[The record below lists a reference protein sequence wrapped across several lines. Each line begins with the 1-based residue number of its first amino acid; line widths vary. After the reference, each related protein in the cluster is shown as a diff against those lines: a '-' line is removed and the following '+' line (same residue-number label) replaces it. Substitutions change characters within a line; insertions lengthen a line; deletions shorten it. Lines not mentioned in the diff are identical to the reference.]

1 MAQEG
6 EEDSSIEQ
14 RPRYDKVVCVD
25 FDEDELPR
33 LERNDPSIAG
43 LVISPANWIKGA
55 GRFLKD
61 NTNLQKLDLIV
72 GDSEEPEVS
81 WLEEVF
87 TGLSTNRH
95 LESLILSRVYFRED
109 GFLSDIECNYRILTP
124 FFEYN
129 CNLLEIG
136 FEGLDFAHIS
146 HYLST
151 LEKCKDSRLES
162 ITLSRNKMNDKQMA
176 TIIRSLA
183 SKSFL
188 QKISIQSIDGTDGE
202 RSFYELSKLLE
213 APSMKI
219 KSFDLYWDENA
230 EADEVLCHTIVK
242 ALMVNRS
249 VKTLSLPLRHI
260 RSWSQVLS
268 RPMSS
273 IETLSF
279 KSYLWSDE
287 YLIHLSDALAGNKTL
302 KELILSDNKGGI
314 TLAGWR
320 HLFRCLENDDFA
332 LQVLNISGCYITN
345 DSITSIALSLSSN
358 TCLKKLDISH
368 NNISLQGWMS
378 FFSCL
383 LFVNPEIRRSR
394 CSLEF
399 IDMRGAED
407 QDGVIGDVERGEE
420 VLKAILY
427 NSLCSCNMS
436 SVEDILSANHT
447 LHTILRGGFGWSK
460 EISELLELNAIEDK
474 GEVAR
479 LKAIKYHF
487 SSCKE
492 SGMRGKDRIFADLP
506 DAVLPN
512 ALEWIGRGPNRDGF
526 SLMYNVC
533 HCFPTLVEVREAND
547 IPSHKRMKKEG
558 WNKSGI
564 GD

>member
-320 HLFRCLENDDFA
+320 HLFRCLENDNFA
-332 LQVLNISGCYITN
+332 LQVLDISNCNIT
-345 DSITSIALSLSSN
+345 DDWTETIAVSLSSN
-358 TCLKKLDISH
+358 TSLKKLDMSDNEEISH
-368 NNISLQGWMS
+368 VGWVQ
-378 FFSCL
+378 FFDNLLHSTSC
-383 LFVNPEIRRSR
+383 S
-394 CSLEF
+394 SLEF
-399 IDMRGAED
+399 IDLRGTGDEEED
-407 QDGVIGDVERGEE
+407 AVSRRCNGNLEARIWN
-420 VLKAILY
+420 A
-427 NSLCSCNMS
+427 LCSRS
-436 SVEDILSANHT
+436 SAQDIFESNHA
-447 LHTILRGGFGWSK
+447 LHTILIDGDCDWEEETYK
-460 EISELLELNAIEDK
+460 LLELNAIEDK

-479 LKAIKYHF
+479 LKTIKYHF
-487 SSCKE
+487 EDCD
-492 SGMRGKDRIFADLP
+492 MIGKHGLFADLP
-506 DAVLPN
+506 DTVLPN
-512 ALEWIGRGPNRDGF
+512 ALEWIGRGSSRDGF
-526 SLMYNVC
+526 SLMYTVC
-533 HCFPTLVEVREAND
+533 HCFPILVEVREANE
-547 IPSHKRMKKEG
+547 IPPHKRMKKEG
-558 WNKSGI
+558 LV
-564 GD
+564 